1 MDDLRR
7 AVVEA
12 IAPWAAK
19 APENILDTDDVEHDL
34 LFDSLDWIEAAMA
47 VEDRF
52 GVSIEDDFG
61 GASAPRTVGAL
72 IAAVRKQKAVGA
84 A

>member
-1 MDDLRR
+1 LDDLRR

-19 APENILDTDDVEHDL
+19 SPANILDPDDFEHDL
-34 LFDSLDWIEAAMA
+34 LFDSLDWIEAVMT

-52 GVSIEDDFG
+52 GVEIDLD
-61 GASAPRTVGAL
+61 APDLPRTVGAL
-72 IAAVRKQKAVGA
+72 VAAVRTQMAGRA